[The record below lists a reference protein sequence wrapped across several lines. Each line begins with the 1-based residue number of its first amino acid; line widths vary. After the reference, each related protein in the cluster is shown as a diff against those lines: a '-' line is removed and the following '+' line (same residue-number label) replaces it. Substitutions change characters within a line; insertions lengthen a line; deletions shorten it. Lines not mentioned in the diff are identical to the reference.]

1 MSNLSTL
8 VFVFNNTVLD
18 NAPHA
23 IIMSLI
29 NEFRNI
35 SNKQNLVHNLELTQ
49 YFAIDKYLLHLDS
62 FTSCEN
68 CEIVLKYTNTYCP
81 NLHSGMYHFQK
92 KDSDKEKSIS
102 KGRIEFYVKQT
113 NLINSETTSIIYHKI
128 YVVKIISIKKI
139 PSNPSYTDPS
149 EINKIIKS
157 GNIIKSR
164 ILTDTLEAI
173 SDAGSLTIESEADVP
188 NIITQVNEIILEA
201 DKSVKQI
208 KSAVQ
213 KFLPIPSE
221 KLISIADIVS
231 KQIDISGIKLVIV
244 PSPDTNIIIDVT
256 IALCSMAQY
265 RLISENPHV
274 YLKPVTDILA
284 ILIKKN

>member
-1 MSNLSTL
+1 MNNIMSNL

-68 CEIVLKYTNTYCP
+68 CEIVLKYTNAYCS
-81 NLHSGMYHFQK
+81 NLHSSKYHFQK

-157 GNIIKSR
+157 SNIIKSR

-173 SDAGSLTIESEADVP
+173 SDAG
-188 NIITQVNEIILEA
+188 
-201 DKSVKQI
+201 
-208 KSAVQ
+208 
-213 KFLPIPSE
+213 
-221 KLISIADIVS
+221 ISCDRI
-231 KQIDISGIKLVIV
+231 
-244 PSPDTNIIIDVT
+244 
-256 IALCSMAQY
+256 
-265 RLISENPHV
+265 
-274 YLKPVTDILA
+274 
-284 ILIKKN
+284 